1 MKRIINIFIALIISI
16 SVFSTGQ
23 AGDILIWD
31 GERLI
36 VFSNPLELR
45 NDIDSLRPKL
55 FGEKNAGMNTAC
67 WRGYIAEWT
76 MIDNEIFLTN
86 IYSCN
91 YYEDSIKSDLKTVF
105 GAEYNNGRVKAS
117 WLTGKILIPKGKV
130 VHYVHSGY
138 ESFYETELELTFK
151 NGILTEQIRF
161 DNSKSYK
168 SIYTEKQDSLQNFI
182 YNNIDWNKVPDLK
195 DEKKRVIIMITSGET
210 KKPDSVLIVRPCDNG
225 ILNQEALRVVKLLP
239 EWDVYYKHGVVYRMK
254 WSLPIIFD
262 EQKRM
267 KYAR

>member
-23 AGDILIWD
+23 AGDILIWN
-31 GERLI
+31 GGKLT

-55 FGEKNAGMNTAC
+55 FGEKNGGMNTAC
-67 WRGYIAEWT
+67 WREYIAEWT
-76 MIDNEIFLTN
+76 IIDNEIFLTN

-105 GAEYNNGRVKAS
+105 GVEYNNGRVKAT
-117 WLTGKILIPKGKV
+117 WLTGKILIPKGKL
-130 VHYVHSGY
+130 VHYIHSGY
-138 ESFYETELELTFK
+138 ESFYETELVLTFK
-151 NGILTEQIRF
+151 NGILKEQITY

-168 SIYTEKQDSLQNFI
+168 SIYTENQDSLLNFI
-182 YNNIDWNKVPDLK
+182 YNNIDWNNIPDLK
-195 DEKKRVIIMITSGET
+195 DKKKRVLISIISGEIR
-210 KKPDSVLIVRPCDNG
+210 KPDSVLIVRPCDNE
-225 ILNQEALRVVKLLP
+225 ILNQEALRVVSLLP

-254 WSLPIIFD
+254 WFYPVIFD

-267 KYAR
+267 RYAH